1 MEHVFICRP
10 DREVQRV
17 VPILGRFG
25 VDLTLRNYMRDR
37 SLAAA
42 AAARVPELQ
51 ICSYA
56 AREGKRCW
64 DLGHSE
70 SIWWDRV
77 DDVAVAVGLPVGF

>member
-10 DREVQRV
+10 DREVRV

-25 VDLTLRNYMRDR
+25 VDLTLRNYLLDR
-37 SLAAA
+37 SLSV
-42 AAARVPELQ
+42 AAARVPDLQ

-77 DDVAVAVGLPVGF
+77 DDVAVAVGHPAGF

>member
-10 DREVQRV
+10 DREVRV

-25 VDLTLRNYMRDR
+25 VGLTLRNYLRDR

-42 AAARVPELQ
+42 RVPDLQ

-70 SIWWDRV
+70 SIWWDRI